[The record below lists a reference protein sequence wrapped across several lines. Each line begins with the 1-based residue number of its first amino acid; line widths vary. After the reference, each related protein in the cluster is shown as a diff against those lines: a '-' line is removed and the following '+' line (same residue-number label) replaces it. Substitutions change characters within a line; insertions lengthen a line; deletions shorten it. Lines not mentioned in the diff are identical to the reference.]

1 MGNKQPGSKGA
12 KAPATPAAAAA
23 PAPAAAS
30 AAPAPAPVAAAPV
43 VDKNAK
49 HGKYNMSVAQYEQ
62 HYAGWLGLA
71 ENGRIRKTKFVD
83 MMVGSGV
90 DKEMAEILFDTY
102 DADGSGD
109 VDVDEFLGL
118 VALTLN
124 GTDEEQIRASFH
136 AFDKDRSGT
145 LTKEELRLKIKTLLR
160 SKKDGSPRT
169 AEEIA
174 AMETEVNKLLDD
186 VFELID
192 TDKSGSIDIDEYVK
206 GFAGN
211 PQVIEFVENLRG

>member
-1 MGNKQPGSKGA
+1 M
-12 KAPATPAAAAA
+12 
-23 PAPAAAS
+23 
-30 AAPAPAPVAAAPV
+30 
-43 VDKNAK
+43 
-49 HGKYNMSVAQYEQ
+49 
-62 HYAGWLGLA
+62 
-71 ENGRIRKTKFVD
+71 
-83 MMVGSGV
+83 
-90 DKEMAEILFDTY
+90 
-102 DADGSGD
+102 
-109 VDVDEFLGL
+109 

-124 GTDEEQIRASFH
+124 GTDEEQIRGASLLSYPFHFVETAVLPFELSSLENLICIFLTFSSLSPTSTPPTQLLLNSSSASFH